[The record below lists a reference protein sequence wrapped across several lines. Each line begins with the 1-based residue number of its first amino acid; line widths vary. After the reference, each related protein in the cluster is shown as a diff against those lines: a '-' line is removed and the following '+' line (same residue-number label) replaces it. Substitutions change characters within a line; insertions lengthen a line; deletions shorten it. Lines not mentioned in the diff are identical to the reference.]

1 MTGNQTSNHG
11 GLAWVDAEG
20 CPINAVGLDAL
31 ATRALRGLVGHVAL
45 VAVAAAAACAILAA
59 RSVPYLGMGYGSM
72 LSTAVSYATTS
83 PSLGVMSAS
92 LLCPVGL
99 MAVCLATRSF
109 RQTPACLAVSRA
121 CALASASATA
131 LLAWAAVCLLGLALG
146 GGQVGYAITLGVAA
160 VATAW
165 LSVTDLRASGLARMS
180 GALRA

>member
-11 GLAWVDAEG
+11 RLAWVDTEG
-20 CPINAVGLDAL
+20 CPIGAVGLDAL
-31 ATRALRGLVGHVAL
+31 AIRALRGVVGHVAL
-45 VAVAAAAACAILAA
+45 VAAAVAGACAVLAA

-83 PSLGVMSAS
+83 PSLGALSAS

-109 RQTPACLAVSRA
+109 RETPACLAVSRA
-121 CALASASATA
+121 CALASASVTS
-131 LLAWAAVCLLGLALG
+131 LLAWTAVSLLGLALV

-160 VATAW
+160 VALAW

-180 GALRA
+180 GTPRA